1 MSRTLID
8 RNSDTGK
15 RSSQTSTCKRCDEC
29 LTARRSKLN
38 GGFSRVADPAL
49 KAAALAM
56 SRRARAFRRS
66 HTCASKPAPKSRPEV
81 EKDLAE
87 VKAKLGHALVDNL
100 NRNVLKERGSEPKNK
115 PEPSKKG

>member
-66 HTCASKPAPKSRPEV
+66 HTCASKPAPKSRPLLVSTYSV
-81 EKDLAE
+81 ESAPGE
-87 VKAKLGHALVDNL
+87 ANS
-100 NRNVLKERGSEPKNK
+100 RSISEGLTPNIAAN
-115 PEPSKKG
+115 